1 MMKKTVKRTFSIWF
15 ALAMIVAALAL
26 ACPSRVVQ
34 ADSVSGPVITTQP
47 TDKTVEIGSVAK
59 FTVEATGEGT
69 LSYRWQSRK
78 TGWSGWATSSQS
90 GVNTKTLSVDAG
102 ETLND
107 WQFRC
112 VVTDGNGQK
121 TYSDAVTLTVKP
133 RIDTQPEDTYAPAG
147 TTATFKVTATGAGT
161 LKYQWQSRKD
171 STATWTNSG
180 QTGAKTDT
188 LSVKTSAGLQGWQ
201 FRCVVTDGNNQK
213 SYSNAATV
221 YVKLTF
227 TEQPKTTSTTADAT
241 AQFSVQVIGKEPFTY
256 QWQSRKNASSTWT
269 NSGQN
274 GSRTATLSVK
284 TTAGLNGWQ
293 FRCVVKDA
301 AGQTAVSSAA
311 TLYIIPKITKQ
322 PADAS
327 VTVGGTAKF
336 TMAATGKATLT
347 YQWQSRKDSSSEWA
361 NSGQTGAK
369 TATLSVKT
377 TAGLHGW
384 QFRCVVTD
392 GNGRKSATR
401 AATLKVLPKITTQP
415 GMVSA
420 TAGEVAKF
428 TVAAIGKAPL
438 SYQWQ
443 SRKDSSSSWSNSGQT
458 GSKTETLSVATR
470 LALNGW
476 HFRCVVTDANG
487 QKVYSEEATLLL
499 TIGTI
504 PINAENFPDDIFRE
518 FVQTNYDTD
527 EDGYLT
533 VEERNAVYRIDVH
546 SSHIQSLKGIEFF
559 SNLLTL
565 TCYSNPI
572 SALNLSRNWNL
583 SSMDCSATQLTALDV
598 SNCPDL
604 RYLECGFNSNLKK
617 LDLSKNTNLETL
629 YCSNCSFEALNLE
642 KQTNLESLFCYNN
655 YLTELDLSTNTNLM
669 YLHCQGNKL
678 TELKVDANTLLKDL
692 NCKDNK
698 ITELDLTKN
707 TALTRVTVDP
717 GVNVIGVDSS
727 IIKN

>member
-1 MMKKTVKRTFSIWF
+1 MMKKTVKRTLSIWF
-15 ALAMIVAALAL
+15 ALTMIVAALAL
-26 ACPSRVVQ
+26 TGPSRVVQ
-34 ADSVSGPVITTQP
+34 AESIAGPTITTQP
-47 TDKTVEIGSVAK
+47 TDKTVEIGSIAK
-59 FTVEATGEGT
+59 FTVEATGVGT
-69 LSYRWQSRK
+69 LKYLWQSRK
-78 TGWSGWATSSQS
+78 IGWSGWANSGQS
-90 GVNTKTLSVDAG
+90 GANTKTLSVDAG
-102 ETLND
+102 ETLNN
-107 WQFRC
+107 WEFRC
-112 VVTDGNGQK
+112 VVTDGNGDK
-121 TYSDAVTLTVKP
+121 TYSNAATLNVKP
-133 RIDTQPEDTYAPAG
+133 RIDTQPADAYAPAG
-147 TTATFKVTATGAGT
+147 TTATFKVAATGAGT
-161 LKYQWQSRKD
+161 LKYQWQSRKNA
-171 STATWTNSG
+171 SSEWANSG
-180 QTGAKTDT
+180 QTGAKTAT

-213 SYSNAATV
+213 TYSDAATV
-221 YVKLTF
+221 YVKLTV
-227 TEQPKTTSTTADAT
+227 TEQPKNTGATADAT
-241 AQFSVQVIGKEPFTY
+241 AKFSVKVIGKTPFTY
-256 QWQSRKNASSTWT
+256 QWQSRKDASSSWT
-269 NSGQN
+269 NSGQT
-274 GSRTATLSVK
+274 GSRTETVSVK

-293 FRCVVKDA
+293 FRCIVKDP
-301 AGQTAVSSAA
+301 AGQTVVSSAA
-311 TLYIIPKITKQ
+311 TLSIVPKITKQ

-327 VTVGGTAKF
+327 VTVGNTAKF
-336 TMAATGKATLT
+336 TVAASGKGTLT
-347 YQWQSRKDSSSEWA
+347 YQWQSRKDANSSWS

-384 QFRCVVTD
+384 QFRCIVTD
-392 GNGRKSATR
+392 GNGQKSASK
-401 AATLKVLPKITTQP
+401 AATLKVQPKITKQP
-415 GMVSA
+415 DMASA

-443 SRKDSSSSWSNSGQT
+443 SRKDSSSSWTNSGQT
-458 GSKTETLSVATR
+458 GAKTDTLSVATR

-476 HFRCVVTDANG
+476 KFRCVVTDAFG
-487 QKVYSEEATLLL
+487 QKVYSEEASLFLL
-499 TIGTI
+499 IGNI
-504 PINAENFPDDIFRE
+504 PINSENFPDDIFRE

-546 SSHIQSLKGIEFF
+546 SMHIQSLKGIEFF

-583 SSMDCSATQLTALDV
+583 YSMDCSATQLTALDV

-604 RYLECGFNSNLKK
+604 SYLECGFNSNLKK

-629 YCSNCSFEALNLE
+629 YCSNCSFEVLNLE

-655 YLTELDLSTNTNLM
+655 YLTELDLSTNTNLK